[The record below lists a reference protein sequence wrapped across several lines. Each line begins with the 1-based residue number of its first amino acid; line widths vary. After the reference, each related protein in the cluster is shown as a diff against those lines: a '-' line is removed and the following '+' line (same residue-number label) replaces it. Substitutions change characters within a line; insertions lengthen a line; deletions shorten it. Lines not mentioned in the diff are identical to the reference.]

1 MNQES
6 TASLHTRSICSV
18 PTKPPKG
25 RQTIQ
30 NMKQSSPR
38 EDAAPQ
44 LHSPRPRHS
53 CIFTPPCRCCVNLH
67 SVKHITYRFMGS
79 WMAQQISNGILS
91 AVSCRF
97 KSNSGQERSKLNERA
112 SLIRITAFFSAC
124 SAKARIEGNRRT
136 NHAIGAGVSHQAG
149 CIQCKEKQMRC
160 LHSCCLHCT
169 GLVLQGKHF
178 TSVEVSQLQL

>member
-1 MNQES
+1 M
-6 TASLHTRSICSV
+6 

-44 LHSPRPRHS
+44 LHSPTPRHS

-160 LHSCCLHCT
+160 LHSRCLHCT